1 MSILS
6 KHQAVRAAH
15 DALRAAGRDP
25 FSVRFDSILSA
36 TTGMLDGRRVLLL
49 GTNNYLGLTFD
60 PDCIEG
66 AVTAARSLGTGTTGS
81 RVANGSY
88 ASHSELERRLAQFYG
103 RRHAMVFSTGYQANL
118 GTISA
123 LTGREDTILFDAD
136 SHASIY
142 DACKLT
148 GAEVI
153 RFRHNDPAD
162 LQRRLKRLEGR
173 PGDRLVIVEGI
184 YSMLGDRAPLR
195 EIAAVT
201 HAAGAYLLVDEAHS
215 LGVLGERGLGQAEAA
230 GIEADVI
237 VGTFSK
243 SLGSVGGFCVSNLEG
258 FEIMRL
264 VSRPYMFTAS
274 LPPSVV
280 ASVTSALGQIE
291 ARPELRARVLGNGE
305 QLYRTLQ
312 AAGFVLG
319 PEPGP
324 IVSVRLPSVE
334 VAIRFWNLVLQA
346 GVYVNLA
353 LPPATPTGDP
363 LLRASVSAAHSA
375 EDIAHAADTI
385 IAIGRDLGVIEAIE
399 SPRVAKAA
407 TG

>member
-1 MSILS
+1 MSILD
-6 KHQAVRAAH
+6 KHQAVRSAH
-15 DALRAAGRDP
+15 AALRAAGRDP

-60 PDCIEG
+60 SDCIDS
-66 AVTAARSLGTGTTGS
+66 AVDAARALGTGTTGS

-88 ASHSELERRLAQFYG
+88 AGHGELERRLAEFYG

-153 RFRHNDPAD
+153 RFRHNDPDD
-162 LQRRLKRLEGR
+162 LARRLKRLEGR

-215 LGVLGERGLGQAEAA
+215 LGVLGGQGRGQAEAE

-258 FEIMRL
+258 FEVLRL

-280 ASVTSALGQIE
+280 ASVTRALDQLE
-291 ARPELRARVLGNGE
+291 AQPELRDRVLGNGA
-305 QLYRTLQ
+305 QLYRSLQ
-312 AAGFVLG
+312 AAGFILG

-324 IVSVRLPSVE
+324 IVSVRLPGVE
-334 VAIRFWNLVLQA
+334 VAIAFWNRVLQS

-375 EDIAHAADTI
+375 EDIAFAADTI
-385 IAIGRDLGVIEAIE
+385 IAIGEQLGVIGATG
-399 SPRVAKAA
+399 SSRAARAA